1 MKPFRF
7 FRDFGIELLAA
18 HLIFLLIFSGCVSL
32 QQQEQTV
39 GIHYTETVNT
49 ETVFDSASRMQV
61 DRIFPIPLEIYDEGI
76 LPNNY
81 ISFVA
86 YKEQAKLYFLAKNLR
101 SFDLYLNNVKLSAQQ
116 LCTGTPVCFD
126 ASRYVQNGVN
136 VLYIA
141 GLTPKESAEE
151 PAENSKPFLQIKI
164 PYPVVLPTQI
174 GGTEAD
180 YSIEALNLVDQLLT
194 AETAH
199 GFPGA
204 QLVVVKN
211 GRMIKNAAYGTINS
225 VDGSG
230 HSLEKPLPVT
240 THTLFDIAS
249 NTKIYAATFAVQ
261 KLISEEKIFLTDT
274 VHQFFPD
281 FVDGKKDSIKGKE
294 LITVFDLLT
303 HRSGFPAG
311 GNYAKKIEKLKV
323 SVRKQKTDRQHT
335 FDFIMKTPLAY
346 APRSKFIYSD
356 INFMLL
362 TYIIEK
368 ITGMPLDAYVQESFY
383 APLKLD
389 RICFKPLEKGFQM
402 DEIAA
407 TEIAAKPRGKTAN
420 RGIKTQPVHGVVH
433 DYDAYVA
440 MEQVSGHAG
449 LFTNAET
456 LAVLAQIMLN
466 NGGYGSQR
474 FFAPSVTGFFTAQHT
489 LVSSMGL
496 GWRRQGK
503 KAYTWAF
510 SPFASENTFGHTGWT
525 GTLTLIDPEEHL
537 IIILLTNAKNTLPPS
552 SSRRGRLE
560 GDYYLAKRYGPIA
573 TLIYEAFHNPPPS
586 KLDGM
591 LMELAEQ
598 KYKMLVEIEA
608 FQNKGYIG
616 DLTAIMETIKKR
628 SAHSELLQTFLKSD
642 TAQRI
647 EAAVSM

>member
-49 ETVFDSASRMQV
+49 ETVFDEASRMQV

-136 VLYIA
+136 VLYVA
-141 GLTPKESAEE
+141 GLTPETED
-151 PAENSKPFLQIKI
+151 PAENRKPFLQVKI
-164 PYPVVLPTQI
+164 PYPVVLPAQI

-261 KLISEEKIFLTDT
+261 KLISKELLFLTDT

-303 HRSGFPAG
+303 HQSGFPAG

-335 FDFIMKTPLAY
+335 FDFIMK
-346 APRSKFIYSD
+346 K
-356 INFMLL
+356 
-362 TYIIEK
+362 
-368 ITGMPLDAYVQESFY
+368 
-383 APLKLD
+383 
-389 RICFKPLEKGFQM
+389 
-402 DEIAA
+402 
-407 TEIAAKPRGKTAN
+407 
-420 RGIKTQPVHGVVH
+420 
-433 DYDAYVA
+433 
-440 MEQVSGHAG
+440 
-449 LFTNAET
+449 
-456 LAVLAQIMLN
+456 
-466 NGGYGSQR
+466 
-474 FFAPSVTGFFTAQHT
+474 
-489 LVSSMGL
+489 
-496 GWRRQGK
+496 
-503 KAYTWAF
+503 
-510 SPFASENTFGHTGWT
+510 
-525 GTLTLIDPEEHL
+525 
-537 IIILLTNAKNTLPPS
+537 
-552 SSRRGRLE
+552 
-560 GDYYLAKRYGPIA
+560 
-573 TLIYEAFHNPPPS
+573 
-586 KLDGM
+586 
-591 LMELAEQ
+591 
-598 KYKMLVEIEA
+598 
-608 FQNKGYIG
+608 
-616 DLTAIMETIKKR
+616 
-628 SAHSELLQTFLKSD
+628 
-642 TAQRI
+642 
-647 EAAVSM
+647 

>member
-49 ETVFDSASRMQV
+49 ETVFDEASRMQV
-61 DRIFPIPLEIYDEGI
+61 DRIFPIPLEAYDEGI

-136 VLYIA
+136 VLYVA
-141 GLTPKESAEE
+141 GLTPETED
-151 PAENSKPFLQIKI
+151 PAENRKPFLQVKI
-164 PYPVVLPTQI
+164 PYPVVLPAQI

-261 KLISEEKIFLTDT
+261 KLISKELLFLTDT

-303 HRSGFPAG
+303 HQSGFPAG

-407 TEIAAKPRGKTAN
+407 TEISAKSRGKTAN
-420 RGIKTQPVHGVVH
+420 RGIKTQSVHGVVH

-489 LVSSMGL
+489 LVSSMGI

-525 GTLTLIDPEEHL
+525 GTLTLIDPDEHL

-598 KYKMLVEIEA
+598 KYKMLGEIEA

-628 SAHSELLQTFLKSD
+628 SAHSKLLQTFLKSD
-642 TAQRI
+642 TAQKI

>member
-1 MKPFRF
+1 
-7 FRDFGIELLAA
+7 
-18 HLIFLLIFSGCVSL
+18 
-32 QQQEQTV
+32 
-39 GIHYTETVNT
+39 
-49 ETVFDSASRMQV
+49 MQV
-61 DRIFPIPLEIYDEGI
+61 DRIFPIPLAAYDEGI

-81 ISFVA
+81 ISFIA
-86 YKEQAKLYFLAKNLR
+86 YKEQAKLYFHAKNLR

-126 ASRYVQNGVN
+126 ASRYIQNGVN

-141 GLTPKESAEE
+141 GLTPETEEHSESG
-151 PAENSKPFLQIKI
+151 KPFLQVKI
-164 PYPVVLPTQI
+164 PYPVVLPAQR
-174 GGTEAD
+174 GGKEAD
-180 YSIEALNLVDQLLT
+180 YSIEALDLVDQLLT
-194 AETAH
+194 SETTH

-204 QLVVVKN
+204 QLVIVKN
-211 GRMIKNAAYGTINS
+211 GRMVKNAAYGSISS
-225 VDGSG
+225 VDANGRSI
-230 HSLEKPLPVT
+230 EKPLPVT
-240 THTLFDIAS
+240 NHTLFDIAS

-261 KLISEEKIFLTDT
+261 KLISEEKLFLTDT

-281 FVDGKKDSIKGKE
+281 FVDEKKDAIKGKE

-303 HRSGFPAG
+303 HQSGFPAG
-311 GNYAKKIEKLKV
+311 GNYARKIEGLKT

-335 FDFIMKTPLAY
+335 LDFIMKTPLAY
-346 APRSKFIYSD
+346 EPRSKFIYSD

-368 ITGMPLDAYVQESFY
+368 ITDMPLDVYVQESFY

-389 RICFKPLEKGFQM
+389 RICFKPLEKGFQLN
-402 DEIAA
+402 EIAA
-407 TEIAAKPRGKTAN
+407 TEIAAKPRSKTKTVN
-420 RGIKTQPVHGVVH
+420 RGIKTQPVHGTVH

-456 LAVLAQIMLN
+456 LAVLAQVMLN
-466 NGGYGSQR
+466 NGGYGSQC

-489 LVSSMGL
+489 LISSMGL

-537 IIILLTNAKNTLPPS
+537 IIILLTNAKHTMPPS
-552 SSRRGRLE
+552 NSRRGRLE

-608 FQNKGYIG
+608 FRNKGYIG
-616 DLTAIMETIKKR
+616 DLTAIMETIKTR
-628 SAHSELLQTFLKSD
+628 SAHSELLQAFLNSD
-642 TAQRI
+642 TAKKI
-647 EAAVSM
+647 EAADIEL

>member
-7 FRDFGIELLAA
+7 FPDFGIELLAA
-18 HLIFLLIFSGCVSL
+18 HLMFLLIFSGCVSL

-39 GIHYTETVNT
+39 GIQYTGTVNT
-49 ETVFDSASRMQV
+49 ETVFDEASRMQV
-61 DRIFPIPLEIYDEGI
+61 DRTFPIPLEAYDEGI

-136 VLYIA
+136 VLYVA
-141 GLTPKESAEE
+141 GLTPETED
-151 PAENSKPFLQIKI
+151 PAENRKPFLQVKI
-164 PYPVVLPTQI
+164 PYPVVLPAQI

-249 NTKIYAATFAVQ
+249 NTKIYAATFAIQ
-261 KLISEEKIFLTDT
+261 KLISEEQLFLTDT

-303 HRSGFPAG
+303 HQSGFPAG

-420 RGIKTQPVHGVVH
+420 RRIRTQPVHGVVH

-647 EAAVSM
+647 EAVVSM

>member
-39 GIHYTETVNT
+39 GIQYTETVNT
-49 ETVFDSASRMQV
+49 ETVFDEASRMQV
-61 DRIFPIPLEIYDEGI
+61 DRIFPIPLEAYDEGI

-249 NTKIYAATFAVQ
+249 NTKIYAATFAIQ

-303 HRSGFPAG
+303 HQSGFPAG

-346 APRSKFIYSD
+346 EPRSKFIYSD

-368 ITGMPLDAYVQESFY
+368 ITGMPLDAYVQEAFY

-407 TEIAAKPRGKTAN
+407 TEISAKSRGKTAN
-420 RGIKTQPVHGVVH
+420 RGIKTQSVHGVVH

-474 FFAPSVTGFFTAQHT
+474 FFASSVTGFFTAQHT

-608 FQNKGYIG
+608 FQNTGYIG
-616 DLTAIMETIKKR
+616 DLTAIMETIKNVLCIPSYYKP
-628 SAHSELLQTFLKSD
+628 F
-642 TAQRI
+642 
-647 EAAVSM
+647 

>member
-39 GIHYTETVNT
+39 GIQYTETVNT
-49 ETVFDSASRMQV
+49 ETVFDEASRMQV
-61 DRIFPIPLEIYDEGI
+61 DRIFPIPLEAYDEGI

-126 ASRYVQNGVN
+126 ASRYVQNGIN
-136 VLYIA
+136 VLYVA
-141 GLTPKESAEE
+141 GLTPETED
-151 PAENSKPFLQIKI
+151 PAENRKPFLQVKI
-164 PYPVVLPTQI
+164 PYPVVLPAQI

-303 HRSGFPAG
+303 HQSGFPAG

-474 FFAPSVTGFFTAQHT
+474 FCP
-489 LVSSMGL
+489 VSNRIFHCS
-496 GWRRQGK
+496 
-503 KAYTWAF
+503 AYACF
-510 SPFASENTFGHTGWT
+510 EH
-525 GTLTLIDPEEHL
+525 GT
-537 IIILLTNAKNTLPPS
+537 
-552 SSRRGRLE
+552 R
-560 GDYYLAKRYGPIA
+560 
-573 TLIYEAFHNPPPS
+573 
-586 KLDGM
+586 
-591 LMELAEQ
+591 
-598 KYKMLVEIEA
+598 V
-608 FQNKGYIG
+608 
-616 DLTAIMETIKKR
+616 
-628 SAHSELLQTFLKSD
+628 
-642 TAQRI
+642 
-647 EAAVSM
+647 AAAG

>member
-18 HLIFLLIFSGCVSL
+18 HLIFLLIISGCVSL

-49 ETVFDSASRMQV
+49 ETVFDEASRMQV

-136 VLYIA
+136 VLYVA
-141 GLTPKESAEE
+141 GLTPETED
-151 PAENSKPFLQIKI
+151 PAENRKPFLQVKI
-164 PYPVVLPTQI
+164 PYPVVLPAQI

-249 NTKIYAATFAVQ
+249 NTKIYAATFAIQ
-261 KLISEEKIFLTDT
+261 KLISEEQLFLTDT

-303 HRSGFPAG
+303 HQSGFPAG

-420 RGIKTQPVHGVVH
+420 RRIRTQPVHGVVH

-647 EAAVSM
+647 EAVVSM

>member
-7 FRDFGIELLAA
+7 FPDFGIELLAA
-18 HLIFLLIFSGCVSL
+18 HLMFLLIFSGCVSL

-39 GIHYTETVNT
+39 GIQYTETVNT
-49 ETVFDSASRMQV
+49 ETVFDEASRMQV
-61 DRIFPIPLEIYDEGI
+61 DRTFPIPLEAYDEGI

-151 PAENSKPFLQIKI
+151 PAENSNPFLQVKI
-164 PYPVVLPTQI
+164 PYPVVLPTQS
-174 GGTEAD
+174 GGMEAD

-249 NTKIYAATFAVQ
+249 NTKIYAATFAIQ
-261 KLISEEKIFLTDT
+261 KLISEEQLFLTDT

-303 HRSGFPAG
+303 HQSGFPAG

-368 ITGMPLDAYVQESFY
+368 ITGMPLDAYVQEAFY

-420 RGIKTQPVHGVVH
+420 RRIRTQPVHGVVH

-474 FFAPSVTGFFTAQHT
+474 FFASSVTGFFTAQHT

-573 TLIYEAFHNPPPS
+573 TLIYEAFYNPPPS
-586 KLDGM
+586 KLDGI